1 VTRVPPVLRLVV
13 RNFRASLDS
22 ITLLVM
28 FGQPAFLIVILGT
41 MFNQLVAP
49 GTVGAS
55 SSYVDFLVPG
65 MIASQM
71 ITGAVLAGRIFW
83 LDRRWSMVE
92 QIFSGP
98 FLRAEYLAALLLTT
112 LLFALVGVGL
122 MALVA
127 LPLAGLPSLSVFEL
141 AVILGTIALG
151 ATFFG
156 GLLIAIGG
164 RIRSANLYFTIQSL
178 LQYFLIFIST
188 VYYPITSKTPAV
200 LRVVMYGNP
209 LTYAADTVR
218 DAFTRSFGPGDL
230 TAGAVLAILATG
242 SFLAAVAS
250 FRHLE
255 FGPVQ

>member
-1 VTRVPPVLRLVV
+1 VTLPPVLRLVV
-13 RNFRASLDS
+13 RNFRASIDP

-41 MFNQLVAP
+41 MFNQLIP
-49 GTVGAS
+49 SVGS
-55 SSYVDFLVPG
+55 SGSYVAFLVPG

-71 ITGAVLAGRIFW
+71 ITGAVLSGRIFW

-112 LLFALVGVGL
+112 LLFALVGVGI
-122 MALVA
+122 MVLVA
-127 LPLAGLPSLSVFEL
+127 LPLERLPTLSPVEL
-141 AVILGTIALG
+141 GIILATIGLG

-156 GLLIAIGG
+156 GLLIALGA

-188 VYYPITSKTPAV
+188 VYYPVTEKTPFV
-200 LRVVMYGNP
+200 LRVVVYANP
-209 LTYAADTVR
+209 LTYAANTVR
-218 DAFTRSFGPGDL
+218 DAFTHSFGIGDL
-230 TAGAVLAILATG
+230 TAAAVLSG
-242 SFLAAVAS
+242 LAAVSFVLAVLS
-250 FRHLE
+250 FRRLE
-255 FGPVQ
+255 YGPVQ

>member
-1 VTRVPPVLRLVV
+1 VTLPPVLRLVA
-13 RNFRASLDS
+13 RNFRASIDP

-41 MFNQLVAP
+41 MFNGLIPQ
-49 GTVGAS
+49 GVGAS
-55 SSYVDFLVPG
+55 GSYVAFLVPG

-92 QIFSGP
+92 QIFCGP
-98 FLRAEYLAALLLTT
+98 FRRYEYLAALLLTT
-112 LLFALVGVGL
+112 LLFALVGVGI

-127 LPLAGLPSLSVFEL
+127 LPLAGLPRLSGIEL
-141 AVILGTIALG
+141 GVILVTIALG

-156 GLLIAIGG
+156 ALLVAIGG

-188 VYYPITSKTPAV
+188 VYYPVSKSTPTAIRIAV
-200 LRVVMYGNP
+200 YANP
-209 LTYAADTVR
+209 LTYAANTVR
-218 DAFTRSFGPGDL
+218 DAFTHSFGPGDL
-230 TAGAVLAILATG
+230 TAGAILAGLAVVT
-242 SFLAAVAS
+242 FLLAVAS
-250 FRHLE
+250 FRRLE

>member
-1 VTRVPPVLRLVV
+1 MRLPAVVRLVA
-13 RNFRASLDS
+13 RNFVATLDP

-41 MFNQLVAP
+41 MFNQLIP
-49 GTVGAS
+49 SVGS
-55 SSYVDFLVPG
+55 SGSYTAFLVPG

-83 LDRRWSMVE
+83 LDRRWAMVE

-98 FLRAEYLAALLLTT
+98 FLRAEYLAALLLTA
-112 LLFALVGVGL
+112 LLFSLVGVGI
-122 MALVA
+122 MVLVA
-127 LPLAGLPSLSVFEL
+127 LPLIGVAHLSLAEIG
-141 AVILGTIALG
+141 VILGTIALG
-151 ATFFG
+151 SLFFG

-188 VYYPITSKTPAV
+188 VYYPVSAGTPLV
-200 LRVVMYGNP
+200 LRAIVYANP

-218 DAFTRSFGPGDL
+218 DAFTHSFGASDL
-230 TAGAVLAILATG
+230 TAGAILAG
-242 SFLAAVAS
+242 LAVAAFGLAVLS
-250 FRHLE
+250 FRSLE
-255 FGPVQ
+255 LGPVQ

>member
-1 VTRVPPVLRLVV
+1 VILPPVLRLVV
-13 RNFRASLDS
+13 RNFRASIDP

-41 MFNQLVAP
+41 MFSQLIP
-49 GTVGAS
+49 SVGAS
-55 SSYVDFLVPG
+55 GSYIAYLVPG
-65 MIASQM
+65 IIASQM
-71 ITGAVLAGRIFW
+71 ITGAILAGRIFW

-98 FLRAEYLAALLLTT
+98 FRRSEYLAALLLTT

-127 LPLAGLPSLSVFEL
+127 LPLAGLPRLSGVEL
-141 AVILGTIALG
+141 LVILGTIALG

-156 GLLIAIGG
+156 GLLVALGA

-178 LQYFLIFIST
+178 LQYFIVFLST
-188 VYYPITSKTPAV
+188 VYYPVTSKTPTI
-200 LRVVMYGNP
+200 LKVVVYLNP
-209 LTYAADTVR
+209 LTYAANTVR
-218 DAFTRSFGPGDL
+218 DAFTNSFGPSDL
-230 TAGAVLAILATG
+230 TAGAVLAGLALIT
-242 SFLAAVAS
+242 FTLAALS
-250 FRHLE
+250 FRRLD

>member
-1 VTRVPPVLRLVV
+1 MTVPPVLRLVV
-13 RNFRASLDS
+13 RNFRASIDP

-41 MFNQLVAP
+41 MFNQLIP
-49 GTVGAS
+49 SVGAS
-55 SSYVDFLVPG
+55 GSYVAFLVPG

-71 ITGAVLAGRIFW
+71 ITGAVLAGRMFW

-98 FLRAEYLAALLLTT
+98 FRRSEYLAALLLTT
-112 LLFALVGVGL
+112 LLFALVGVGIL
-122 MALVA
+122 TLVA
-127 LPLAGLPSLSVFEL
+127 LPLIGVPALSLVEML
-141 AVILGTIALG
+141 VILGTIGLG
-151 ATFFG
+151 ATFFA

-178 LQYFLIFIST
+178 LQYFLVFIST
-188 VYYPITSKTPAV
+188 VYYPVTATTPAA
-200 LRVVMYGNP
+200 LKAVVYANP

-218 DAFTRSFGPGDL
+218 DAFTHSFGPADL
-230 TAGAVLAILATG
+230 TAGAVLAG
-242 SFLAAVAS
+242 LAAVTFGLATLS
-250 FRHLE
+250 FRRLE

>member
-1 VTRVPPVLRLVV
+1 MRLPPVFRLVV
-13 RNFRASLDS
+13 RNFRASIDL

-41 MFNQLVAP
+41 MFNQLIP
-49 GTVGAS
+49 RVGAS
-55 SSYVDFLVPG
+55 GSYVAFLVPG

-71 ITGAVLAGRIFW
+71 ITGAVLAGRTFW

-112 LLFALVGVGL
+112 LVFALVGVGL

-127 LPLAGLPSLSVFEL
+127 LPLAGLPALSPIEL
-141 AVILGTIALG
+141 LVILGTVALG
-151 ATFFG
+151 ALFFG
-156 GLLIAIGG
+156 GLLIALGA

-178 LQYFLIFIST
+178 LQYFLIFVST
-188 VYYPITSKTPAV
+188 VYYPVTGSAPAA
-200 LRVVMYGNP
+200 LRAVVYANP
-209 LTYAADTVR
+209 LTYAANTVR
-218 DAFTRSFGPGDL
+218 DAFTHSFGAGDW
-230 TAGAVLAILATG
+230 TAALILAGLSVGSFAAAVL
-242 SFLAAVAS
+242 S
-250 FRHLE
+250 FRSLE

>member
-1 VTRVPPVLRLVV
+1 MRLPPVLRLLV
-13 RNFRASLDS
+13 RNFESNLDL

-28 FGQPAFLIVILGT
+28 FGQPAFLIVVLGT
-41 MFNQLVAP
+41 MFNPLVASV
-49 GTVGAS
+49 GGAS
-55 SSYVDFLVPG
+55 SYVGFLVPG

-92 QIFSGP
+92 QLFSGP

-112 LLFALVGVGL
+112 LTFALVGVGI

-127 LPLAGLPSLSVFEL
+127 LPLVGLPLLSPVEL
-141 AVILGTIALG
+141 AVVLGTIGLG
-151 ATFFG
+151 AVFFG
-156 GLLIAIGG
+156 GLLITIGA

-178 LQYFLIFIST
+178 LQYFLVFIST
-188 VYYPITSKTPAV
+188 VYYPVTGSTPAV
-200 LRVVMYGNP
+200 LRGIVYANP

-218 DAFTRSFGPGDL
+218 HAFLHRFGPGDL
-230 TAGAVLAILATG
+230 HAAGVLAVLAVLTFASATLA
-242 SFLAAVAS
+242 
-250 FRHLE
+250 FRRLE

>member
-1 VTRVPPVLRLVV
+1 MRLPPVVRLVV
-13 RNFRASLDS
+13 RNFRASIDP

-41 MFNQLVAP
+41 MFDQLIP
-49 GTVGAS
+49 SVGS
-55 SSYVDFLVPG
+55 SGSYVAFLVPG

-71 ITGAVLAGRIFW
+71 ITGAVLSGRILW

-92 QIFSGP
+92 QLFSGP

-112 LLFALVGVGL
+112 LLFALAGVGI

-127 LPLAGLPSLSVFEL
+127 LPLVGLPGLSGIEL
-141 AVILGTIALG
+141 LVILGTIALG

-156 GLLIAIGG
+156 GLLIAIGAQ
-164 RIRSANLYFTIQSL
+164 IRSANLYFTIQSL

-188 VYYPITSKTPAV
+188 VYYPVTARTPTA
-200 LRVVMYGNP
+200 LRVVVYLNP
-209 LTYAADTVR
+209 LTYAANAVR
-218 DAFTRSFGPGDL
+218 DAYTHAFGPGDL
-230 TAGAVLAILATG
+230 TAGAVLGGLAVLTFGLAIL
-242 SFLAAVAS
+242 SFG
-250 FRHLE
+250 RIE

>member
-1 VTRVPPVLRLVV
+1 MNVPPVLRLVV
-13 RNFRASLDS
+13 RNFRASLDM

-41 MFNQLVAP
+41 MFNQIIP
-49 GTVGAS
+49 SVGAS
-55 SSYVDFLVPG
+55 GSYVAFLVPG

-98 FLRAEYLAALLLTT
+98 FRKAEYLAALLLTT
-112 LLFALVGVGL
+112 LLFSLVGVGIL
-122 MALVA
+122 ALVA
-127 LPLAGLPSLSVFEL
+127 LPLVGLPGLSGVEL
-141 AVILGTIALG
+141 LVILGTIALG

-156 GLLIAIGG
+156 ALLIAIGG

-188 VYYPITSKTPAV
+188 VYYPVTAETPLTLRAV
-200 LRVVMYGNP
+200 VYANP
-209 LTYAADTVR
+209 LTYAANTVR
-218 DAFTRSFGPGDL
+218 DAFTHSFGPNDL
-230 TAGAVLAILATG
+230 TAGAVLG
-242 SFLAAVAS
+242 GLAAVTFLLAVLS
-250 FRHLE
+250 FRRLE
-255 FGPVQ
+255 YGPVQ

>member
-1 VTRVPPVLRLVV
+1 MTLPPVLRLVV
-13 RNFRASLDS
+13 RNFRASIDP

-41 MFNQLVAP
+41 MFNQLIP
-49 GTVGAS
+49 SVGAS
-55 SSYVDFLVPG
+55 GSYVAFLVPG

-98 FLRAEYLAALLLTT
+98 FRRYEYLAALLLTT
-112 LLFALVGVGL
+112 LLFALVGVGI

-127 LPLAGLPSLSVFEL
+127 LPLAGLPTLSAVEL
-141 AVILGTIALG
+141 AVILATIGLG

-156 GLLIAIGG
+156 GLLIAIGS

-188 VYYPITSKTPAV
+188 VYYPVSSKTPVV
-200 LRVVMYGNP
+200 LKVVVYANP
-209 LTYAADTVR
+209 LTYAANTVR
-218 DAFTRSFGPGDL
+218 DAFTHSFGPGDL
-230 TAGAVLAILATG
+230 TAGIVLGGLALATFG
-242 SFLAAVAS
+242 LAVAM
-250 FRHLE
+250 FRRLE

>member
-1 VTRVPPVLRLVV
+1 VTLPPVLRLVV
-13 RNFRASLDS
+13 RNFRASIDP

-41 MFNQLVAP
+41 MFSQLIP
-49 GTVGAS
+49 SVGAS
-55 SSYVDFLVPG
+55 GSYIAYLVPG
-65 MIASQM
+65 IIASQM
-71 ITGAVLAGRIFW
+71 ITGAILAGRIFW

-98 FLRAEYLAALLLTT
+98 FRRSEYLAALLLTT

-127 LPLAGLPSLSVFEL
+127 LPLAGLPRLSGVEL
-141 AVILGTIALG
+141 LVILGTIALG

-156 GLLIAIGG
+156 GLLVALGA

-178 LQYFLIFIST
+178 LQYFIVFLST
-188 VYYPITSKTPAV
+188 VYYPVTAKTPTI
-200 LRVVMYGNP
+200 LKVVVYLNP
-209 LTYAADTVR
+209 LTYAANTVR
-218 DAFTRSFGPGDL
+218 DAFTNSFGPSDL
-230 TAGAVLAILATG
+230 TAGAVLAGLALIT
-242 SFLAAVAS
+242 FTLAALS
-250 FRHLE
+250 FRRLD

>member
-1 VTRVPPVLRLVV
+1 MRLPPVVRLVV
-13 RNFRASLDS
+13 RNFESNLDS

-28 FGQPAFLIVILGT
+28 FGQPAFLIVVLGT
-41 MFNQLVAP
+41 MFNHLVP
-49 GTVGAS
+49 GSAVGAS
-55 SSYVDFLVPG
+55 GSYVGYLVPG

-112 LLFALVGVGL
+112 LTFALVGVGI

-127 LPLAGLPSLSVFEL
+127 LPLVRLPLLSPIEL
-141 AVILGTIALG
+141 GVILGTIGLG
-151 ATFFG
+151 AVFFG
-156 GLLIAIGG
+156 GLLIAIGA

-188 VYYPITSKTPAV
+188 VYYPVNGATPVALRAV
-200 LRVVMYGNP
+200 VYANP

-218 DAFTRSFGPGDL
+218 DAFTHSFGPSDL
-230 TAGAVLAILATG
+230 IAGGVLGGLCAASFALAVL
-242 SFLAAVAS
+242 S
-250 FRHLE
+250 FRRLE

>member
-1 VTRVPPVLRLVV
+1 VTLPPVLRLVV
-13 RNFRASLDS
+13 RNFRASIDP

-41 MFNQLVAP
+41 MFNTLIP
-49 GTVGAS
+49 SVGS
-55 SSYVDFLVPG
+55 SGSYVDFLVPG

-112 LLFALVGVGL
+112 LLFALVGVGI

-127 LPLAGLPSLSVFEL
+127 LPLAGLPSLSGVEL
-141 AVILGTIALG
+141 LVILGTIALG

-156 GLLIAIGG
+156 GLLIALGA

-178 LQYFLIFIST
+178 LQYFLVFLST
-188 VYYPITSKTPAV
+188 VYYPISSKTPTV
-200 LRVVMYGNP
+200 LRIVVYANP
-209 LTYAADTVR
+209 LTYAANTVR
-218 DAFTRSFGPGDL
+218 DAFTHSFSPSDL
-230 TAGAVLAILATG
+230 SAAGILGALAVLA
-242 SFLAAVAS
+242 FVAAVFS
-250 FRHLE
+250 FRRLD
-255 FGPVQ
+255 FGPTQ